1 MHYHRCTADPVLHFR
16 PLYLP
21 EKVVDLIY
29 IATLGIL
36 AWFLH
41 IGARG
46 SERKR
51 RRYVPNV
58 KPPLFPVD
66 ELITQLVRDVFRFL
80 PLTNCNVGRKSKL
93 QHDSQF
99 TFHGSILDHHPLWKV
114 NQSYYANLH
123 AMSTISLSNL

>member
-1 MHYHRCTADPVLHFR
+1 MHYHGSTTSLMIRFQ

-46 SERKR
+46 SERNR
-51 RRYVPNV
+51 RRYVPNI
-58 KPPLFPVD
+58 KPHLLLVD
-66 ELITQLVRDVFRFL
+66 DLVTQLIRDVF
-80 PLTNCNVGRKSKL
+80 
-93 QHDSQF
+93 
-99 TFHGSILDHHPLWKV
+99 
-114 NQSYYANLH
+114 
-123 AMSTISLSNL
+123 